1 LALSPLDCKLLPL
14 NAALPPMIDPL
25 NSSAPPLPAAVLVI
39 FNPVGKTDVPHVP
52 AGLVYVIGNVPT

>member
-1 LALSPLDCKLLPL
+1 
-14 NAALPPMIDPL
+14 MIDPL

-39 FNPVGKTDVPHVP
+39 FNPVGKSDVPHVP